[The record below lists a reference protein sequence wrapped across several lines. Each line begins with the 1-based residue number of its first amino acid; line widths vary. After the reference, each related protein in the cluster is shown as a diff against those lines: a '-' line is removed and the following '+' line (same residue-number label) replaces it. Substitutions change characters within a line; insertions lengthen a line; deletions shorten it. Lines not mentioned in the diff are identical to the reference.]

1 MLQQAR
7 MERPNR
13 KPIPLSHA
21 SDRARK
27 NQSSSPST
35 TAELIPATPRA
46 ERAIANVLRRTA
58 TRVPNPVPD
67 QAATATQVRR
77 DGNRAPRRRTS
88 ASFKKWSEFVP
99 ATRSII
105 MHRDSAAQEHL
116 KSLRPI

>member
-7 MERPNR
+7 LEQPSR

-58 TRVPNPVPD
+58 TRVPNPEPD
-67 QAATATQVRR
+67 QAAPATQVRKAQ
-77 DGNRAPRRRTS
+77 NRALRRRTS
-88 ASFKKWSEFVP
+88 ASSKKWSEFGP
-99 ATRSII
+99 AT
-105 MHRDSAAQEHL
+105 
-116 KSLRPI
+116 